1 MRAILSGLRPAVRS
15 LASHRGVST
24 VATITLALTIG
35 LSAAVFGIVNGV
47 VFKPLAFS
55 EPDRLVAFCEV
66 ERGEQ
71 TDWCGASVPDVYD
84 VAARARAIE
93 VAGVARS
100 WPFLMRT
107 SDGAVG
113 VSGGL
118 ATPEAFQALGVRAQ
132 AGRLI
137 EREDIGT
144 NWRRVVVLSDEF
156 WRARFGARSD
166 VIGQSITVDDERHTI
181 IGILPPATR
190 LPLLENVQMWRPV
203 HVDPADEE
211 RRDWR
216 GFLAFARLRDGATLE
231 QARSEVAAIA
241 SAIQRDH
248 FPTKPGWTIGV
259 RPWHDVVVGSV
270 RRAMYIFLGA
280 VGFLLLIGCAN
291 VANLLLAQA
300 SVRQREMAVRAAL
313 GASRGQLVRALFAE
327 SLVLATL
334 GAAGGLLLGWM
345 ASRVFVAL
353 APRGI
358 PRIDQVAFDLRVIAF
373 TAAVAILTTLLV
385 GTAPALRATRVN
397 LNRVLS
403 ESGRSG
409 GTSRRATRA
418 GALLIVGEIALAVV
432 LVTGAG
438 LLGRSFATLLDW
450 RPGFEQDHLVTAW
463 AFTSPGKF
471 DRAGQVVDLWMRAED
486 ELRSM
491 PSVVS
496 VGTGSA
502 GPLFGGDGAM
512 NFTVDGRPAPSEG
525 PRQATLWYDISPGY
539 FRTIGLPIL
548 RGRDISDRDTYGS
561 PKVAVVNDRFARQF
575 LGTEPVGRR
584 VYMIEHDDEF
594 TVVGVVA
601 DVPPLRP
608 GDEVPAQ
615 IFWSNRQVPRP
626 ATYFIIRTAGD
637 PGALLKTIPDRLHA
651 VDRDMQVSQV
661 HTMRE
666 ILGRE
671 LVRPRF
677 AVSLLGTFGALALL
691 LAAVGTYGLLSY
703 VVQRQTKE
711 IGIRMALGAR
721 RTVIVGEVVARAM
734 KLAGLAVAIGAI
746 AALLLGGLLSSQ
758 LAGVQPNDPLTLAGS
773 VALLL
778 LAALV
783 SCLVPAYRASRVDPI
798 VTLRSD

>member
-1 MRAILSGLRPAVRS
+1 MRAVLSTFRAAVRS
-15 LASHRGVST
+15 LLSYRSVSI
-24 VATITLALTIG
+24 VSVITLALTIG

-47 VFKPLAFS
+47 MFRPLAFS
-55 EPDRLVAFCEV
+55 EPDRLVAFCEL
-66 ERGEQ
+66 ERGER

-93 VAGVARS
+93 VAGVART
-100 WPFLMRT
+100 WPFLMKT
-107 SDGAVG
+107 TDGAVG

-137 EREDIGT
+137 ERGDIGT
-144 NWRRVVVLSDEF
+144 SWRRVVVLSDEI
-156 WRARFGARSD
+156 WRSRFGARSD
-166 VIGQSITVDDERHTI
+166 VIGQSITIDDEPHTVV
-181 IGILPPATR
+181 GILPPETR
-190 LPLLENVQMWRPV
+190 IPLHEHVQMWRPV
-203 HVDPADEE
+203 HVDPGDEE

-216 GFLAFARLRDGATLE
+216 GFLAFARLRDGATLD

-248 FPTKPGWTIGV
+248 FPDKAGWTITV
-259 RPWHDVVVGSV
+259 RSWHDVVVGSV
-270 RRAMYIFLGA
+270 RRAMHIFLGA

-300 SVRQREMAVRAAL
+300 SVRQREMAVRSAL
-313 GASRGQLVRALFAE
+313 GASKGQLVRGLLAE

-345 ASRVFVAL
+345 ASRAFVAL

-358 PRIDQVAFDLRVIAF
+358 PRIDEVSFDLRVVAF
-373 TAAVAILTTLLV
+373 TAAVAVLTTLLV

-403 ESGRSG
+403 EGGRSG
-409 GTSRRATRA
+409 GTSRRAARA
-418 GALLIVGEIALAVV
+418 GSLLIIGEIALAVV

-450 RPGFEQDHLVTAW
+450 KPGFEQDHLVTAW
-463 AFTSPGKF
+463 AFTSAGKF
-471 DRAGQVVDLWMRAED
+471 ERGEQVVDLWMRAQD
-486 ELRSM
+486 ELRSL

-512 NFTVDGRPAPSEG
+512 NFTVDGRAAPNDG
-525 PRQATLWYDISPGY
+525 PPQTTLWYDVSPGY

-548 RGRDISDRDTYGS
+548 RGRDLSDQDTYAA
-561 PKVAVVNDRFARQF
+561 PKVAVVNDRFARTH
-575 LGTEPVGRR
+575 LGSEPLGRR
-584 VYMIEHDDEF
+584 VYMVEHEDEF
-594 TVVGVVA
+594 TVVGVVP

-626 ATYFIIRTAGD
+626 ATYFLVRTAGD
-637 PGALLKTIPDRLHA
+637 PGALLRTIPDRLRA
-651 VDRDMQVSQV
+651 VDPDMQVSQV
-661 HTMRE
+661 RTMRE

-677 AVSLLGTFGALALL
+677 AVTLLGTFGALALL
-691 LAAVGTYGLLSY
+691 LAAVGTYGLLAY
-703 VVQRQTKE
+703 LVQRQTKE

-734 KLAGLAVAIGAI
+734 RLAGLAAAIGVI
-746 AALLLGGLLSSQ
+746 ASLFLGGLLSSQ
-758 LAGVQPNDPLTLAGS
+758 LAGVRPNDPLTLGGS
-773 VALLL
+773 VVLLV

-783 SCLVPAYRASRVDPI
+783 ACLIPAYRASRVDPI